1 MLSDAVVCGSIRLND
16 VGCSWFDM
24 GRCGSMI
31 WMDAV
36 DCVRMNECGL
46 IRANSFL
53 IRISQFENV
62 SDFL

>member
-53 IRISQFENV
+53 IRIG
-62 SDFL
+62 